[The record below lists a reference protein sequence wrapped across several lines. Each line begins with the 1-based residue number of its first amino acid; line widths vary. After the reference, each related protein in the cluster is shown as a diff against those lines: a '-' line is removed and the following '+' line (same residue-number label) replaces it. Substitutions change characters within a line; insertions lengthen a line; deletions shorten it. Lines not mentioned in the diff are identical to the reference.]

1 MSVNYKVSSDI
12 DTFLRKST
20 KEDAAT
26 FLGLE
31 DTKAQW
37 GQITGTLSTQ
47 TDLQSALDAKASASD
62 VSTNTSNISTNT
74 SNISAN
80 TSNIATNTSNIATN
94 TSNIATN
101 TSNIATNA
109 TNISTNATDIDT
121 LEVAVSGNAADIDL
135 KAPKAS
141 PTFTGTTT
149 APKIVT
155 NEIQCE
161 GSLPSGTDAVPIN
174 YDAKVHRF
182 RDFDESP
189 TTLFVIEKI
198 DGYTGA
204 RIGIN
209 KEPSSSNAVALHV
222 VAGKNAS
229 TNVEDL
235 ALKVIGG
242 AHFDDF
248 IRVGHYTDATRN
260 ASFPSPTNGT
270 IIYNQQHHE
279 FQGYVGGGTG
289 WQKFNMGAIST

>member
-1 MSVNYKVSSDI
+1 MAINHKVSSDI

-20 KEDAAT
+20 KGEAAT

-37 GQITGTLSTQ
+37 GQITGTLTSQ
-47 TDLQSALDAKASASD
+47 TDLQAALDAKGSASD
-62 VSTNTSNISTNT
+62 V
-74 SNISAN
+74 
-80 TSNIATNTSNIATN
+80 ATNTDKVGITTAQADAIVANTAKVGITTAQATAISNN
-94 TSNIATN
+94 T
-101 TSNIATNA
+101 
-109 TNISTNATDIDT
+109 TDINSANDAIQT
-121 LEVAVSGNAADIDL
+121 GLNSLDSV
-135 KAPKAS
+135 KANKAS

-149 APKIVT
+149 APKIIT

-161 GSLPSGTDAVPIN
+161 GTTTSSAQPIN
-174 YDAKVHRF
+174 YDAKEHRF
-182 RDFDESP
+182 RDFDDSP
-189 TTLFVIEKI
+189 TNLMVIEKI

-204 RIGIN
+204 RVGIN
-209 KEPSSSNAVALHV
+209 KDPSASNAVALHV

-248 IRVGHYTDATRN
+248 IRVGHYTDSTRT

-289 WQKFNMGAIST
+289 WQKFNMGSIST